1 MRISIS
7 KKSEELINQLTALY
21 GFKTDSIIA
30 RIGFF
35 SSLLVEQRYDLNAIP
50 SLDRTGKDFLSETNL
65 FGSNNHI
72 GSNFILYKTVLD
84 QHYDKN
90 LSEEEFKALFNIHL
104 QHGLEALG
112 KKALGKEISSGV
124 HLSALMEIVKN
135 GLSLLS
141 SSGRTVFKTSLI
153 TVDHN
158 SYNGLVEFNVGI
170 DEKGQAINIRLN
182 DLNSFDSHH
191 IAIAGMTGSG
201 KTQLLKD
208 ILYQISVKTQNALKF
223 IFFDYKG
230 EGDPENIKRFLD
242 DTNCKFIDILKGKF
256 QLNPLSF
263 IDSDDLNERNFQIN
277 AFVDSIS
284 TIETSIGTKQK
295 HTLISVIRSLF
306 EEKKINIPTLSDIHL
321 RLVENYEFTKTSP
334 DSLISIIDKL
344 ASGLFSNEP
353 LASEKIYDKSIYLN
367 LPITLSDTLR
377 QLIVFLTLKY
387 LLSEF
392 SKANDT
398 EPDEN
403 RIKPLRYVI
412 VVDEAHIYL
421 KNRNA
426 SRALEELLRVI
437 RSKGVVVI
445 LLTQGIED
453 FKTKNFDFASQIKIP
468 LCLNVKNKNDFKLMK
483 EFLGSV
489 KSDINLKSV
498 ISKLD
503 NGYGVINL
511 SEPKLI
517 EINQLWKRLKN

>member
-7 KKSEELINQLTALY
+7 KKSEELINQLTSLY

-30 RIGFF
+30 RICFLA
-35 SSLLVEQRYDLNAIP
+35 SLQNEKRYDLNAIP

-65 FGSNNHI
+65 FGSNNQV
-72 GSNFILYKTVLD
+72 GSNFVLYKTVLD

-90 LSEEEFKALFNIHL
+90 LSEEEFKALFNAHL
-104 QHGLEALG
+104 QDGLQSLSDRALKG
-112 KKALGKEISSGV
+112 DVSSGIHFSV
-124 HLSALMEIVKN
+124 LMDLVRN
-135 GLSLLS
+135 GLNLLS
-141 SSGRTVFKTSLI
+141 SSGKTIFKTASNE
-153 TVDHN
+153 VD
-158 SYNGLVEFNVGI
+158 YYFYDGLVDFNVGI
-170 DEKGQAINIRLN
+170 DEKGENVSIRLN
-182 DLNSFDSHH
+182 DLNRFDSHH

-208 ILYQISVKTQNALKF
+208 ILYQISVKTNNKLKF

-230 EGDPENIKRFLD
+230 EGDPENIKRFLG
-242 DTNCKFIDILKGKF
+242 DTGCDFIDILKGKF
-256 QLNPLSF
+256 ELNPLSF
-263 IDSDDLNERNFQIN
+263 IDSKDPNERNFQIN
-277 AFVDSIS
+277 AFVDSIG

-295 HTLISVIRSLF
+295 HTLISVIRGLF
-306 EEKKINIPTLSDIHL
+306 DENGKEVPTLSDIYS
-321 RLVENYEFTKTSP
+321 RLVETYEISRIIP
-334 DSLISIIDKL
+334 DTLLAIIDKL
-344 ASGLFSNEP
+344 ASGLFANG
-353 LASEKIYDKSIYLN
+353 ATDKEKIFNKSIYLN

-403 RIKPLRYVI
+403 RIKPLRYIIVI
-412 VVDEAHIYL
+412 DEAHVYL
-421 KNRNA
+421 KNKNA
-426 SRALEELLRVI
+426 SKALEELLRVI

-483 EFLGSV
+483 DYLGSV
-489 KSDINLKSV
+489 KSDITLKSV

-503 NGYGVINL
+503 NGYAVINI
-511 SEPKLI
+511 SEPKLV
-517 EINQLWKRLKN
+517 EINQLWKRFR